1 MITSKAS
8 PLYIDNNEDK
18 LEYTVEY
25 MYTVIARRYLNSD
38 YLNVLQLTPSILEL
52 LLITGHINRG

>member
-8 PLYIDNNEDK
+8 RLYIENNEDK

-25 MYTVIARRYLNSD
+25 TVPIARRYLNSD
-38 YLNVLQLTPSILEL
+38 YHNVLQKSLGALFHSPLQFWNF
-52 LLITGHINRG
+52 H

>member
-25 MYTVIARRYLNSD
+25 TVIARRYLNSD
-38 YLNVLQLTPSILEL
+38 YLQLTPSILEL